1 MDTETDG
8 KSIGRSLLLNRKA
21 GFGTTIIAILLV
33 VIILFI
39 PSSTREVKPWEAGVL
54 TVNIIGKK
62 GVRDKVYPP
71 GRYLVI
77 PFIRSFDVY
86 DTSVQKL
93 VFEKESLGKKGK
105 TYKGQKIE
113 VRTSDGNTVWVDM
126 TFLFRVIDEKAPKIR
141 AEIGKGDL
149 YVHKLLYSNFRET
162 PRNEFGKITAEDFYN
177 SEKRENKVAEIKDDL
192 NAKLNDSGIEI
203 VDVLVNSYYFTR
215 DFETRISQRKIADQ
229 EKFVNISAAR
239 SNKELGRLNEIE
251 QQNKYLFETEKQ
263 KGLQE
268 SQVIFAKAE
277 RYKVEKQAEGDLA
290 VKQAE
295 AEGQRLLNEAYRKAG
310 AGNVLGLKMAEL
322 LAGIDEI
329 VIPVGGEDSWNPT
342 ELDKLLRS
350 WGLTSR

>member
-1 MDTETDG
+1 MNFENDE
-8 KSIGRSLLLNRKA
+8 KSVVRSLLLNRKA
-21 GFGTTIIAILLV
+21 GFGTTVIAISLIAIILLV
-33 VIILFI
+33 
-39 PSSTREVKPWEAGVL
+39 PSCTREVKPWEAGVL

-93 VFEKESLGKKGK
+93 VFEKESLGKVGK

-162 PRNEFGKITAEDFYN
+162 PRNEFGMITAEDFYN
-177 SEKRENKVAEIKDDL
+177 SEKRESMVAEIK
-192 NAKLNDSGIEI
+192 NVLNDKLFESGIEI
-203 VDVLVNSYYFTR
+203 VDVLVNSYYFTK
-215 DFETRISQRKIADQ
+215 DFERRISQRKIADQ

-239 SNKELGRLNEIE
+239 ANKELASLNEIE

-263 KGLQE
+263 RGIQE
-268 SQVIFAKAE
+268 SEVIFAKAE
-277 RYKVEKQAEGDLA
+277 RYKVEKQAEGNLA
-290 VKQAE
+290 VKKAE
-295 AEGQRLLNEAYRKAG
+295 AEGQKLLNEAYRKAG

-322 LAGIDEI
+322 LKGIDEI

-342 ELDKLLRS
+342 ELENLLKS
-350 WGLTSR
+350 WGISSR